1 MAKKKTTTTKKAA
14 KKTPTKKRP
23 RKASPKKQEN
33 PVSEVPEVFRYT
45 VSSGETTLQT
55 NDLDAFCREHSLNV
69 QLLWAT
75 RNGTRDNHKGWRL
88 IG

>member
-1 MAKKKTTTTKKAA
+1 MAKKKTTTKKTA

-45 VSSGETTLQT
+45 VSSGETTHEID
-55 NDLDAFCREHSLNV
+55 DLDAFCRANRLNL
-69 QLLWAT
+69 QMLWAS
-75 RNGTRDNHKGWRL
+75 RNRGPYKGWT
-88 IG
+88 IKENKA